1 MPVAR
6 LSAPGARRPGPVRGL
21 GRSLSG
27 TPYVAEVNAV
37 WILKTLLFLVFLV
50 AVTYFVM
57 LNGSTW
63 VDVKLM
69 DSGVPQQVHLVF
81 LLFQAFVI
89 GAVVWFFVTVSHE
102 ITFRRAIRK
111 LKQENA
117 DLLQEIAG
125 LRSISLDDI
134 DTEKPS
140 DER

>member
-1 MPVAR
+1 VK
-6 LSAPGARRPGPVRGL
+6 
-21 GRSLSG
+21 
-27 TPYVAEVNAV
+27 AV

-69 DSGVPQQVHLVF
+69 DSGVPHQVHLVF

>member
-1 MPVAR
+1 
-6 LSAPGARRPGPVRGL
+6 
-21 GRSLSG
+21 
-27 TPYVAEVNAV
+27 V

-50 AVTYFVM
+50 AVTYFVT

-63 VDVKLM
+63 VDVKLT
-69 DSGVPQQVHLVF
+69 DTGVPHEVHLVF

-89 GAVVWFFVTVSHE
+89 GAVVWFIVTVSHE

-111 LKQENA
+111 LKQENS

-125 LRSISLDDI
+125 LRSISLDGI
-134 DTEKPS
+134 ETEKPS

>member
-1 MPVAR
+1 M
-6 LSAPGARRPGPVRGL
+6 
-21 GRSLSG
+21 
-27 TPYVAEVNAV
+27 

-63 VDVKLM
+63 ADVRLT
-69 DSGVPQQVHLVF
+69 DSGAPHEVHLVF

-89 GAVVWFFVTVSHE
+89 GAVAWFFVTVSHE

-117 DLLQEIAG
+117 DLLQEIGG

-134 DTEKPS
+134 ETEKPS